1 MEELIKRES
10 SRPCLSLFPGT
21 LRTQQTWSEG
31 SWRIWGTCWC
41 HLRRSTRPAQT
52 TPRPPLY
59 RCQTPEPSS
68 PWYSEIIL
76 SERKKNLHKILLV
89 ATGWWWRRWSFDFSF
104 ECLMLWQYVVGL
116 YPVIQLWRLSW
127 VKYIYL
133 DELLLLVFYTRRE
146 LKTVPLGVFIGAMG
160 GYYKPVDFID

>member
-1 MEELIKRES
+1 MLLTWGYHWYLQCVLFFLNILVEELIKRES
-10 SRPCLSLFPGT
+10 LRPCLSSVPGT
-21 LRTQQTWSEG
+21 LWTQQTWSEG
-31 SWRIWGTCWC
+31 SWRTCRTCWC

-89 ATGWWWRRWSFDFSF
+89 ATGWWWRRWSFEFNF

-116 YPVIQLWRLSW
+116 SNC
-127 VKYIYL
+127 
-133 DELLLLVFYTRRE
+133 
-146 LKTVPLGVFIGAMG
+146 GVFHE
-160 GYYKPVDFID
+160 